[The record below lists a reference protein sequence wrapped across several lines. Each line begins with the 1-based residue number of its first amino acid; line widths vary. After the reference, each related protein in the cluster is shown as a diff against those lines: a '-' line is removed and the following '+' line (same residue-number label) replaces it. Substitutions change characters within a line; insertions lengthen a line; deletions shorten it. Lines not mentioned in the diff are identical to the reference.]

1 MRKRAESKI
10 AESSKVK
17 AERKNKAQSKEAE
30 SSRLKGKI
38 ARGSL
43 YETMTLLE
51 IFRRVKWI
59 TDSEYKGLELD
70 GIEIASMI
78 KGLINSLR
86 KF

>member
-38 ARGSL
+38 L
-43 YETMTLLE
+43 
-51 IFRRVKWI
+51 V
-59 TDSEYKGLELD
+59 
-70 GIEIASMI
+70 
-78 KGLINSLR
+78 
-86 KF
+86 